1 MTDIGPTSELP
12 KPVAQVNDA
21 EKLKLFKKA
30 VTNLYGE
37 KKLPPFKSKGPKLE
51 GLKKI
56 AEWRE
61 SDEIKNMGEGAT
73 LRQGLE
79 ADKVRKPEPIP
90 EPTPKPEPAP
100 APEPIPEPTPKPEPA
115 PAPEPEPPIIPPP
128 ELAKVFN
135 VATVT
140 DKTRIE
146 QEIGG
151 LAQHDRSRDKPAWGF
166 VRNLFTPITNPRVFI
181 RNVVQNTLFKGTFD
195 ARSMS
200 FSRSMMEIARSK
212 HAGLDSSIPFERL
225 QDILDKAVT
234 EGRQVRKKDN
244 VFKRI
249 GYTFYDLGSGL
260 TGLYQNSDHIYARKW
275 FEENGKPLVDQ
286 VKKVSLSEQTQLGEK
301 FALDGRDEDI
311 ISKDLGE
318 TRYHLE
324 QLISDENVRKG
335 FQGKIKELIGKYVT
349 KQLSD
354 EELLKQF
361 NLYYHKEVFPKIPAD
376 KQKELEGIEVSS
388 NILRIGHEML
398 IEDTMTT
405 GEKKTR
411 YQRYQDE
418 TAEDG
423 KKKWDEL

>member
-100 APEPIPEPTPKPEPA
+100 APEP
-115 PAPEPEPPIIPPP
+115 EPPIIPPP
-128 ELAKVFN
+128 ELAKGFN
-135 VATVT
+135 IAAVT

-200 FSRSMMEIARSK
+200 FSRSMMEVAREK
-212 HAGLDSSIPFERL
+212 HAGLDSTIPFEMP
-225 QDILDKAVT
+225 QDILDKAIE
-234 EGRQVRKKDN
+234 EGRKIKRKNIFNKVWN
-244 VFKRI
+244 EWI
-249 GYTFYDLGSGL
+249 LDLP
-260 TGLYQNSDHIYARKW
+260 TGLLGIYQNSDMIYARKW

-286 VKKVSLSEQTQLGEK
+286 AKNTSLAEQTQLGEK
-301 FALDGRDEDI
+301 YALEGKNEDV

-318 TRYHLE
+318 TRYRLDE
-324 QLISDENVRKG
+324 LITDENVRKG
-335 FQGKIKELIGKYVT
+335 FQGKIKELIGKYAT

-354 EELLKQF
+354 EEL
-361 NLYYHKEVFPKIPAD
+361 
-376 KQKELEGIEVSS
+376 
-388 NILRIGHEML
+388 
-398 IEDTMTT
+398 
-405 GEKKTR
+405 
-411 YQRYQDE
+411 
-418 TAEDG
+418 
-423 KKKWDEL
+423 